1 MMPSLNDFIGQV
13 LRPDPDW
20 REALEKAMGAFK
32 PAEIRLAIEGPYTIL
47 DKVEGSTS
55 AVGTEALNWKI
66 SSPRFPVHSKEWWI
80 EHLIASY
87 MILELPDCVVWKG
100 GWNQTLPKNNIQ
112 RTGVKAA
119 MGGYLYCSCMLEF
132 MEQNQLTI
140 AEPNDTLVK
149 KRVEKI
155 LSLIH
160 DKSDDYGQSFRRFP
174 LLCVTTRLWEK
185 ISRYL
190 NILKKGETHF
200 EGVED
205 TLADMIGWSTIGYAL
220 FFEE

>member
-1 MMPSLNDFIGQV
+1 MNLNEFIGQV

-20 REALEKAMGAFK
+20 KDTLERASKAFR
-32 PAEIRLAIEGPYTIL
+32 PAEIRLALEGSFTIL
-47 DKVEGSTS
+47 EQVEGSTS
-55 AVGTEALNWKI
+55 AVGDEILNWRI
-66 SSPRFPVHSKEWWI
+66 QSPEFRNHSKEWWV
-80 EHLIASY
+80 ERLVASY
-87 MILELPDCVVWKG
+87 MVLELPGCVIWED
-100 GWNQTLPKNNIQ
+100 GWNQALPKPNIKKVV
-112 RTGVKAA
+112 TKAA
-119 MGGYLYCSCMLEF
+119 MGAYLYCSCMLEH
-132 MEQNQLTI
+132 MEKNGLGE
-140 AEPNDTLVK
+140 AEPNDTLVGERAK
-149 KRVEKI
+149 NI
-155 LSLIH
+155 LTLIH
-160 DKSDDYGQSFRRFP
+160 AKSDDYGQSFRRYP